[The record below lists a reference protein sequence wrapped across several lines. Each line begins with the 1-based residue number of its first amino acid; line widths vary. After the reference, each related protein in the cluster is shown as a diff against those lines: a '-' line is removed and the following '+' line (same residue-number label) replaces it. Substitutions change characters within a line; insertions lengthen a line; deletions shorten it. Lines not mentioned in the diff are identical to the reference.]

1 MYYKWQIKRN
11 RMNLLLFWAIFCPF
25 TPLRTQKI
33 KMLKKWKK
41 TPGDIIILHKCTI
54 NDNHMMHGS
63 PDIQCNR
70 IFCRFGLFFCPFT
83 QLTTQKIRI
92 LKNEKNNQ
100 RYHHFTQAHHK
111 WQSYDVWFLRYKAQ
125 LTEFVLSFWAIFSPL
140 TSLTTQKINFE
151 KNEEKKLQ
159 ISSFYTCVP
168 KIMIRW
174 CLAPEI
180 WCRKDRWTD
189 GQRWKKWRI
198 EVDAL
203 SKNVCHCFNALKFLS
218 IEEFCSLSSYCDW

>member
-25 TPLRTQKI
+25 TPLTTQKI

-41 TPGDIIILHKCTI
+41 NTWRYHHFTQVHHKWQSYDAWI
-54 NDNHMMHGS
+54 PRHPVQQNLLS
-63 PDIQCNR
+63 
-70 IFCRFGLFFCPFT
+70 FWAFFCPFT

-140 TSLTTQKINFE
+140 TSLTTQKITILKKMKK
-151 KNEEKKLQ
+151 KNYRYHHFTHVYQKSWSDDVWFLRYGAGK
-159 ISSFYTCVP
+159 
-168 KIMIRW
+168 
-174 CLAPEI
+174 
-180 WCRKDRWTD
+180 TD
-189 GQRWKKWRI
+189 GQMERDGKSD
-198 EVDAL
+198 V
-203 SKNVCHCFNALKFLS
+203 
-218 IEEFCSLSSYCDW
+218 